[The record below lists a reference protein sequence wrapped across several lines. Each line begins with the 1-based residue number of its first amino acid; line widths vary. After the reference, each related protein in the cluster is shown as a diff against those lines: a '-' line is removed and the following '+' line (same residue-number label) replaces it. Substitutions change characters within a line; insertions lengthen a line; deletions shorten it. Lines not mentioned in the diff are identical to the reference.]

1 MKTIPPLT
9 HSIRRHVLSFALLT
23 CACVLL
29 PVGGGLFTYH
39 YQQTQARLSD
49 SLAATARITAVNVA
63 AALAFND
70 STTATELLHS
80 LSHDPL
86 ITCAKIED
94 TNHALFALYLSPLAP
109 VNTTCAEF
117 CDKVNPYK
125 TAIPIVHD
133 GVTYGLLTVAADI
146 RSELRQAIVTWG
158 SVCAAAFLLAGT
170 AVFFIARRFQRQ
182 IAQPITELA
191 ATALRVAHERDF
203 ATRAPVTGCSEVIE
217 LSIAINLMFT
227 EIARRDARLARQVD
241 ELNREIEEREAAEE
255 ALRHNQHAMSQLARE
270 AGMSEVASGV
280 IHNIGNTLTSISI
293 SSDLVATRLANTRR
307 RSLATLGQLLD
318 PNSKQTTAVFS
329 AHADGPELRT
339 LLAQI
344 SAALAKD
351 LNETTRL
358 VEILQAG
365 NSHLKRIVAS
375 QQALARTHRHCEPFV
390 LREALQEALLL
401 AQTIAREPCAI
412 AQCPSDSV
420 CRRSG
425 DCIRTGHPA
434 NIKDCSLDAS
444 SVYADRNLVVQIL
457 VNLLL
462 NAHDA
467 IAALA
472 PPTPLICLC
481 IGPAHNGL
489 LPITVT
495 DNGEGIPED
504 KLLSLFTYGYTTKA
518 GGNGFGLH
526 NSANAARMMGGE
538 LFVSSPGPGL
548 GATFT
553 LRLPLHPKD

>member
-1 MKTIPPLT
+1 MKTNPPT
-9 HSIRRHVLSFALLT
+9 PRSIRRQVLSFALLS
-23 CACVLL
+23 CACVLV

-49 SLAATARITAVNVA
+49 SLAATARITAGNVA

-70 STTATELLHS
+70 PATATELLHS

-94 TNHALFALYLSPLAP
+94 PKLALFASYLSPLAP
-109 VNTTCAEF
+109 AATTCEEF
-117 CDKVNPYK
+117 CAATKPYK
-125 TAIPIVHD
+125 TIIPIVHD
-133 GVTYGLLTVAADI
+133 GVTYGQLTVAADI
-146 RSELRQAIVTWG
+146 RGELRHAALTWG

-191 ATALRVAHERDF
+191 STALRVAHERDF
-203 ATRAPVTGCSEVIE
+203 DTRAPVTGSSEVIE

-241 ELNREIEEREAAEE
+241 ELNREIEERERAEE
-255 ALRHNQHAMSQLARE
+255 TLRQNQQAMNRLARE
-270 AGMSEVASGV
+270 AGMAEVASGV

-307 RSLATLGQLLD
+307 RSLATLGQLLS
-318 PNSKQTTAVFS
+318 PSSVQTESIFS

-344 SAALAKD
+344 TAALATD
-351 LNETTRL
+351 LTETTRL

-375 QQALARTHRHCEPFV
+375 QQSLARTHRLCEPFV

-412 AQCPSDSV
+412 AQCPSNAE
-420 CRRSG
+420 CGKNG
-425 DCIRTGHPA
+425 DCIRKGPPNT
-434 NIKDCSLDAS
+434 IKDCALNGS

-467 IAALA
+467 IASLA
-472 PPTPLICLC
+472 PPTPLICLN
-481 IGPAHNGL
+481 IGPAQNGL

-538 LFVSSPGPGL
+538 LFVSSPGTGL

-553 LRLPLHPKD
+553 LRLPVHSND

>member
-1 MKTIPPLT
+1 MTTSPPKLN
-9 HSIRRHVLSFALLT
+9 SIRRQVLTFSLLI

-29 PVGGGLFTYH
+29 PIGIGLFAHQYR
-39 YQQTQARLSD
+39 QIQTRLSS
-49 SLAATARITAVNVA
+49 SLDATVRMTAVNLA
-63 AALAFND
+63 ASIDFDYPEEAQNRLN
-70 STTATELLHS
+70 LLRK
-80 LSHDPL
+80 DPL
-86 ITCAKIED
+86 ITKATITD
-94 TNHALFALYLSPLAP
+94 TQNKEYASINFLG
-109 VNTTCAEF
+109 E
-117 CDKVNPYK
+117 
-125 TAIPIVHD
+125 TASGNGSTIVPRRYEEEIVIK
-133 GVTYGLLTVAADI
+133 GKKLGILTVEADI
-146 RSELRQAIVTWG
+146 DGELRKASENWAG
-158 SVCAAAFLLAGT
+158 MCAVAFLTAGT

-203 ATRAPVTGCSEVIE
+203 VTRAPVTGCSEVIE
-217 LSIAINLMFT
+217 LSIAINLMFN
-227 EIARRDARLARQVD
+227 EIARRDARLARQVED
-241 ELNREIEEREAAEE
+241 LNREIKEREHAEE
-255 ALRHNQHAMSQLARE
+255 ALRQNQQAMSRLARE
-270 AGMSEVASGV
+270 AGMAEVASGV

-293 SSDLVATRLANTRR
+293 SSDLIATRLANSRR
-307 RSLATLGQLLD
+307 RSLATLSQLLT
-318 PNSKQTTAVFS
+318 PGSVHTAAVFS
-329 AHADGPELRT
+329 AHAEGLELRT

-344 SAALAKD
+344 AAALTTD
-351 LNETTRL
+351 LTETTRL

-375 QQALARTHRHCEPFV
+375 QQSLANTHRHCELFV

-412 AQCPSDSV
+412 AHCPGDAKCGRIGDSN
-420 CRRSG
+420 RNESSLKIE
-425 DCIRTGHPA
+425 DCT
-434 NIKDCSLDAS
+434 LDATE
-444 SVYADRNLVVQIL
+444 VYADRNLVVQIL

-467 IAALA
+467 IASLA
-472 PPTPLICLC
+472 PPIPLISLR

-489 LPITVT
+489 LPLTVT

-518 GGNGFGLH
+518 SGNGFGLH

-553 LRLPLHPKD
+553 LRIPTHYND